1 MHCQAFSTVTHE
13 PRVGTTLHGQPW
25 NVAVGTV
32 EASARQSATG
42 KLAMNCL
49 RCSGVMGR
57 NWLAGEQT
65 IARKKQNFLDDLS
78 NSGPAVRLHSEGR
91 ATARPEDQ

>member
-1 MHCQAFSTVTHE
+1 
-13 PRVGTTLHGQPW
+13 
-25 NVAVGTV
+25 
-32 EASARQSATG
+32 
-42 KLAMNCL
+42 MNCL